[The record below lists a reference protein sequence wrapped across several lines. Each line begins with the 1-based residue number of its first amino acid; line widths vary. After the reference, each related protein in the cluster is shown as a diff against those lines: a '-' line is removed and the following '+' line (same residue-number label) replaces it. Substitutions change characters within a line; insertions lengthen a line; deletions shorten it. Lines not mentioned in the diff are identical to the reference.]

1 MICGHLL
8 KSSTKSRLLSCIAAS
23 VVAIAV
29 AFILIV
35 PSTAFGMQIFVKTPT
50 GSTITLEVEPTDR
63 IEDVKVKIQD
73 NEGFLPVEQVLVFAG
88 KTLEDEN
95 TLQDYN
101 VQKETTLHLLLRLGI
116 EQEIELSAIEGDTLA
131 SLEGQAIT
139 VTCAGNKQIQGHLEF
154 EEPDTVLSVGEITV
168 NATFVPDDKLY
179 EPIPCSVLIT
189 CSEKTA
195 DDEGNDPSSDSDRPS
210 INDETS
216 TDNSDQPCADDT
228 DGGLSGNKSNN
239 ANTKEGMPSEGGTL
253 AKTGDKALVSA
264 TVFVLCALVSAII
277 AGFALRKR
285 SLR

>member
-1 MICGHLL
+1 MVGSHSLENPTRNHLL
-8 KSSTKSRLLSCIAAS
+8 SGLAAFAVAM
-23 VVAIAV
+23 VVAL
-29 AFILIV
+29 ILTV

-63 IEDVKVKIQD
+63 IEDVKEMIQ
-73 NEGFLPVEQVLVFAG
+73 NKEGFLLVEQVLVFAG

-131 SLEGQAIT
+131 SLEGRANT
-139 VTCAGNKQIQGHLEF
+139 VTCAGNKQVQGHLEF

-179 EPIPCSVLIT
+179 ESIPCSVLIT
-189 CSEKTA
+189 CSAKTA
-195 DDEGNDPSSDSDRPS
+195 DDEGNNPSSDSSQSSVD
-210 INDETS
+210 D
-216 TDNSDQPCADDT
+216 ADSELL
-228 DGGLSGNKSNN
+228 GGKPNN
-239 ANTKEGMPSEGGTL
+239 ANTKENLPTAGSTL
-253 AKTGDKALVSA
+253 AKTGDKTLVSA
-264 TVFVLCALVSAII
+264 LAFTFCALASVAM

-285 SLR
+285 SL

>member
-1 MICGHLL
+1 M
-8 KSSTKSRLLSCIAAS
+8 
-23 VVAIAV
+23 
-29 AFILIV
+29 
-35 PSTAFGMQIFVKTPT
+35 
-50 GSTITLEVEPTDR
+50 
-63 IEDVKVKIQD
+63 
-73 NEGFLPVEQVLVFAG
+73 PVEQVLVFAG

-179 EPIPCSVLIT
+179 ESIPCSVLIT
-189 CSEKTA
+189 CSAKTA
-195 DDEGNDPSSDSDRPS
+195 DDEGNNPSSDSDRPS
-210 INDETS
+210 
-216 TDNSDQPCADDT
+216 ADDT